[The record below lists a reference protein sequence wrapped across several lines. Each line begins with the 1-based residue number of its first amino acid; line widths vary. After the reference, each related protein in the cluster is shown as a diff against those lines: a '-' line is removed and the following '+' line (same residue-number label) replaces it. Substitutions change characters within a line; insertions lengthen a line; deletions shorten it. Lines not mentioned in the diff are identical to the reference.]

1 MANSE
6 DPHEMP
12 HNEAFHHGLHYLPS
26 QKRSSEKEIQFYLG
40 MKTCEPSIY
49 TMDHSK
55 FIVSNQKK
63 ESISTKCYLLVPA
76 LNFLHV
82 RLE

>member
-40 MKTCEPSIY
+40 IKTCEPSIY

-55 FIVSNQKK
+55 FIVSNQE
-63 ESISTKCYLLVPA
+63 ESICTKWCLLVPVFN
-76 LNFLHV
+76 LLHV